1 MKRTKISLIV
11 IIVLLILLGFLS
23 FLKLPIN
30 YLTASKIQKDSNGLL
45 NLISFENQYLKL
57 LPTPF
62 LNIIN
67 SKFQLN
73 HQNISFDFF
82 LGELDASRS
91 IANNSK
97 ISLEVN
103 KGTIE
108 NIETN
113 LFSNASILN
122 GSFEDLKIIIENNSD
137 SLAIKSNTF
146 KYQNSNISFDST
158 FEDQQLNKIKFILTN
173 LNANQLVLLLEPK
186 LQSFFKDINF
196 KSLDISGE
204 LTQDLLFI
212 ENSTLEID
220 NGGFIS
226 LSGTLDLTNLF
237 NSKINLNGSLI
248 PSNIIE
254 ILFKNFNFSDLIT
267 LPQGSIDE
275 IQISFDNQIKIDK
288 MNYSLGSSSN
298 IVLEN
303 FTSNLFF
310 NEYRG
315 DISLINLSKE
325 NLLNLKFKNSEILQ
339 NINFDYLTADLRL
352 DQNELKINN
361 LNINND
367 QDLSINASGSLNLI
381 DKEIS
386 SISLKIEKFRQF
398 ELLNLPLVKM
408 AVNKLNL
415 DYINL
420 ESIAYEDHIELNKL
434 EVFKDQSLI
443 ANISG
448 DLNLKD
454 FNKSIFKINLNQ
466 ISNNLIDSLMKD
478 FTTAELYNYLSL
490 IEYKSIDGN
499 LIVDLPNSKIVINE
513 LTLIQN
519 DNNSFIKG
527 EIKDKKFKGSLDLK
541 NIDLSQ
547 LDDLHLGT
555 SRIDGKINIVVDVPN
570 LSNFKDFLDMKGNI
584 QGKVNFNILQ
594 EELALIFF
602 MQSLAQD
609 IEDFD
614 QLNELLYTL
623 TNSYINKEN
632 FISGE
637 IENIK
642 QNIFH
647 IKNLSLKS
655 PDGEILNGDF
665 NYQNNNFELKI
676 FDVVGNDD
684 FIVSYQDGKYSYER
698 VTAEGEVTKPIEELI
713 QNNLNQLLQN
723 LLQ

>member
-298 IVLEN
+298 IILEN

-454 FNKSIFKINLNQ
+454 FNKSIFKINL
-466 ISNNLIDSLMKD
+466 IKFLI
-478 FTTAELYNYLSL
+478 
-490 IEYKSIDGN
+490 
-499 LIVDLPNSKIVINE
+499 
-513 LTLIQN
+513 
-519 DNNSFIKG
+519 
-527 EIKDKKFKGSLDLK
+527 
-541 NIDLSQ
+541 
-547 LDDLHLGT
+547 
-555 SRIDGKINIVVDVPN
+555 
-570 LSNFKDFLDMKGNI
+570 
-584 QGKVNFNILQ
+584 IL
-594 EELALIFF
+594 
-602 MQSLAQD
+602 
-609 IEDFD
+609 
-614 QLNELLYTL
+614 
-623 TNSYINKEN
+623 
-632 FISGE
+632 
-637 IENIK
+637 
-642 QNIFH
+642 
-647 IKNLSLKS
+647 
-655 PDGEILNGDF
+655 
-665 NYQNNNFELKI
+665 
-676 FDVVGNDD
+676 
-684 FIVSYQDGKYSYER
+684 
-698 VTAEGEVTKPIEELI
+698 
-713 QNNLNQLLQN
+713 
-723 LLQ
+723 